1 MQFLSTRG
9 GAAVSAAQ
17 AIVQGM
23 CPSGGLYVPADF
35 PQLDAESLLD
45 GGYASAA
52 RAVMA
57 PYLAHVSQ
65 AALMDMIA
73 AAYHSF
79 DDPAVTPVRAL
90 TQRQS
95 VLELWHGPTMA
106 FKDVALQMLPHL
118 MRSALD
124 ATGERRQ
131 LYILVATSGDTGK
144 AALAGFCG
152 VPGTRVLVFYPEG
165 GVSRAQRLQMVTQ
178 EGDNVDV
185 CAVRGNF
192 DDAQTA
198 VKRIFASPE
207 ARAQLDALGYRLSS
221 ANSINFG
228 RLLPQITYYFTAY
241 AALRRAGR
249 IAPGEAVNFCVP
261 TGNFGDILAGYYAKR
276 MGLPVRRLICASNR
290 NNVLAD
296 FFATGVYDDRRP
308 FYRSMSCSIDILI
321 SSNLERLLF
330 ELAGR
335 DAACVRAWMR
345 SLNETGS
352 YAVGAAQREALAE
365 VFAAGWCSEEDTL
378 AAIRRV
384 FERHGYLM
392 DPHTAVAETVY
403 ARYAEQTGDATQ
415 TVLLSTANPY
425 KFATAVLSA
434 FETPGADDFENAD
447 RLHAL
452 TGAPV
457 PRGLS
462 ELLGK
467 PERHLDVCG
476 LDQMQQR
483 VIAPVRGTV

>member
-90 TQRQS
+90 TQQQS

-378 AAIRRV
+378 ATIRRV
-384 FERHGYLM
+384 FERHGYLV

>member
-276 MGLPVRRLICASNR
+276 MGLPVHRLICASNR

-378 AAIRRV
+378 ATIRRV

>member
-90 TQRQS
+90 TQQQS

-335 DAACVRAWMR
+335 DAVCVRAWMR

-378 AAIRRV
+378 ATIRRV